1 MLFYFYKSYKY
12 APKTTNL
19 SGLTMGLAVIGAI
32 CGPIALLAYFMNE
45 NAHKPGILI
54 LGIVLLALA
63 AISYFWLYRVVV
75 PAQYNKEYPE
85 NLKTNVSVA
94 FQYVR
99 DNPDQY
105 GYICTINP
113 AFEAKYVMQEKG
125 GVMQPVKRK

>member
-32 CGPIALLAYFMNE
+32 CGIIALLAYFMNE
-45 NAHKPGILI
+45 NAHKLGILI
-54 LGIVLLALA
+54 LGVALLALA
-63 AISYFWLYRVVV
+63 TVSYFWLYRVIV
-75 PAQYNKEYPE
+75 PEQYKKEYPE

-94 FQYVR
+94 LLYVR
-99 DNPDQY
+99 DNPEQY
-105 GYICTINP
+105 NYICTINP
-113 AFEAKYVMQEKG
+113 AFEAKYEIREKG